1 MNILPD
7 LQKNNFY
14 KGLKTRFLII
24 LSVIISFGLLA
35 SSIMLIPGYLASNI
49 ELEDIISQ
57 TKSAKKEINKETQDI
72 LDLPKSINSKVRFI
86 RSNSS
91 YRPVFSVINMAV
103 SKKISGI
110 SINSISSINAKD
122 SEGVHLGGLTVSG
135 VAKDRKS
142 LLDFSKSLAEE
153 KSFANINVPVNS
165 LTKDVNLP
173 FSINISFSK

>member
-24 LSVIISFGLLA
+24 LSIIISFGLLA
-35 SSIMLIPGYLASNI
+35 SSIMLIPGYLASKI

-72 LDLPKSINSKVRFI
+72 LDLPKSVNSKVRFI
-86 RSNSS
+86 RSNSG

-110 SINSISSINAKD
+110 SINSISSINTKSTKD
-122 SEGVHLGGLTVSG
+122 ADSVHLDGLTISG
-135 VAKDRKS
+135 MAKDRKS
-142 LLDFSKSLAEE
+142 LLDFSKSLEEE
-153 KSFANINVPVNS
+153 KNFANINVPVNS

-173 FSINISFSK
+173 FS